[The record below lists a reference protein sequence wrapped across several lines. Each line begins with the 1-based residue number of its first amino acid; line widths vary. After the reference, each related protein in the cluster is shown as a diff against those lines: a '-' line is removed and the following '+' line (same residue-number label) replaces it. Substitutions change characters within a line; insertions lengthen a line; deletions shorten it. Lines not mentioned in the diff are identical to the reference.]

1 MQNIEREACLS
12 KIKDKLE
19 EIELEQKD
27 GAKYYSVEELDAAL
41 KKIIEENPR

>member
-1 MQNIEREACLS
+1 MQNIERKACLS

-19 EIELEQKD
+19 GIELEQKD